1 VAADQWPVTAL
12 FFDDFGR
19 YVVTYWAKRG
29 FHFNEC
35 WLTTDHWALS
45 TFHLM
50 VDKGISINISKK
62 LGEMLVSSGLIT
74 LAQLGEV
81 LDLQKTSGG
90 KLGHL
95 LIHKGY
101 IDEKKL
107 LAFLS
112 RQFGIEFV
120 DLATAKILPEVIKI
134 IPENIARRYN
144 LIAVEKKE
152 NRLKVAMEDPLNIV
166 VLDDL
171 KMMTGYD
178 IKPVFGSETDIVAAI
193 SKYYGVKSSKE
204 ALDDILRKTSSGV
217 SEVSL
222 VETDS
227 GAGGGDDLLSLEA
240 KGEAA
245 PIVQMVNLIIS
256 SAIKAHAS
264 DIHIEP
270 GYKDTRV
277 RFRIDGVLHNQP
289 SPPKKFH
296 NAIISRLKIMS
307 TLDISERRLPQDG
320 RAKLKID
327 EREIDL
333 RISILPCGPG
343 EKVVMRILDSS
354 GLKLKLADLGFEP
367 ENLAIFSKCLKAPH
381 GINLVTGPTGS
392 GKSTTLYSALA
403 SMNEPDV
410 NIVTIEDPIEY
421 NLEGINQVMVNADVG
436 LTFASGLRSFLRQD
450 PDIIMVGEIRDF
462 ETMSIAINAA
472 MTGHLVFS
480 TLHTND
486 APGAITR
493 IGMMGVE
500 PFLTSSTL
508 LMVVAQRLVRSI
520 CPNCKETYEVKPEMM
535 LSLGISKA
543 FLDNNAKNDK
553 ITLSRGRGCDMCV
566 RTGYKGRVGIHEILE
581 VNDVIRGLI
590 IEKSH
595 VAKIKDAARKN
606 GMITLRESAVRKLFA
621 GFTTVEEV
629 IRVTGSDVD

>member
-1 VAADQWPVTAL
+1 MT
-12 FFDDFGR
+12 
-19 YVVTYWAKRG
+19 
-29 FHFNEC
+29 E
-35 WLTTDHWALS
+35 
-45 TFHLM
+45 
-50 VDKGISINISKK
+50 KGISINISKK

-74 LAQLGEV
+74 ASQLASA
-81 LDLQKTSGG
+81 LDRQKTEGG
-90 KLGHL
+90 KLGQL
-95 LIHKGY
+95 LVHSGY
-101 IDEKKL
+101 ITEKAL
-107 LAFLS
+107 LSFLS
-112 RQFGIEFV
+112 KQFGIEFV
-120 DLATAKILPEVIKI
+120 DLAVREIPADAVKI
-134 IPENIARRYN
+134 IPENIARRNN

-166 VLDDL
+166 ILDDL

-178 IKPVFGSETDIVAAI
+178 ITPVFGSETDIISAI
-193 SKYYGVKSSKE
+193 DKSYGVKSSKE
-204 ALDDILRKTSSGV
+204 ALDDILSRTKGGVTDIALV
-217 SEVSL
+217 SE
-222 VETDS
+222 D
-227 GAGGGDDLLSLEA
+227 ADKGGGDDFISLEA

-296 NAIISRLKIMS
+296 NAILSRLKIMS
-307 TLDISERRLPQDG
+307 TLDISERRVPQDG
-320 RAKLKID
+320 RTKLRID
-327 EREIDL
+327 DREIDL
-333 RISILPCGPG
+333 RVSILPCGPG

-354 GLKLKLADLGFEP
+354 GLKLKLEDLGFEP

-403 SMNEPDV
+403 TMNEPDV

-421 NLEGINQVMVNADVG
+421 NLEGINQVGVNADVG

-462 ETMSIAINAA
+462 ETMSTAINAA

-520 CPNCKETYEVKPEMM
+520 CKNCKETYEVKPEMM
-535 LSLGISKA
+535 LGLGVSKA
-543 FLDNNAKNDK
+543 FLDNNAKNGK
-553 ITLSRGRGCDMCV
+553 IILSRGKGCDVCAQ
-566 RTGYKGRVGIHEILE
+566 TGYKGRVGIHEILE

-590 IEKSH
+590 IEKAH
-595 VAKIKDAARKN
+595 VAKIKAAGRKN
-606 GMITLRESAVRKLFA
+606 GMITLRESAIRKLFV
-621 GFTTVEEV
+621 GLTTVEEV